1 MQYLSEMLPIIIYFL
16 LIVLLVVAI
25 IVGIKLIFTI
35 TKVDELID
43 DVTEKLS
50 SFDRLFNVIN
60 FTTDRFGVISETII
74 SFITSKLKKLVKP
87 KRKKTK
93 REDEEYEQK
102 KWTWKIYRRSCY
114 RSRTRTF
121 IRTR

>member
-1 MQYLSEMLPIIIYFL
+1 MQYLNEMLPIIIYFL

-25 IVGIKLIFTI
+25 IVGVKLIFTI

-60 FTTDRFGVISETII
+60 FTTDRFGVISETIYNIKVKKI
-74 SFITSKLKKLVKP
+74 S
-87 KRKKTK
+87 KTK
-93 REDEEYEQK
+93 K
-102 KWTWKIYRRSCY
+102 KKN
-114 RSRTRTF
+114 
-121 IRTR
+121 

>member
-1 MQYLSEMLPIIIYFL
+1 MQYLNEMLPIIIYFL

-25 IVGIKLIFTI
+25 IVGVKLIFTI

-74 SFITSKLKKLVKP
+74 SFITSKLKKR
-87 KRKKTK
+87 RKN
-93 REDEEYEQK
+93 
-102 KWTWKIYRRSCY
+102 KWKSLQAKQNR
-114 RSRTRTF
+114 
-121 IRTR
+121 

>member
-1 MQYLSEMLPIIIYFL
+1 MLIIIYFL
-16 LIVLLVVAI
+16 LIVLLVVSI

-60 FTTDRFGVISETII
+60 FTTDRFGVISETVI
-74 SFITSKLKKLVKP
+74 SFITSKLKKLMKP
-87 KRKKTK
+87 KRKTK
-93 REDEEYEQK
+93 REDEDYE
-102 KWTWKIYRRSCY
+102 
-114 RSRTRTF
+114 
-121 IRTR
+121 

>member
-1 MQYLSEMLPIIIYFL
+1 MEYLSEMLPIIIYFL
-16 LIVLLVVAI
+16 LIVLLVVLI

-35 TKVDELID
+35 TKVDELLD

-74 SFITSKLKKLVKP
+74 SFITAKLKKLMKP
-87 KRKKTK
+87 KKKSK
-93 REDEEYEQK
+93 KEEDDYE
-102 KWTWKIYRRSCY
+102 
-114 RSRTRTF
+114 
-121 IRTR
+121 

>member
-1 MQYLSEMLPIIIYFL
+1 MEYLNEMLPIIIYFL
-16 LIVLLVVAI
+16 LIVLLVVSI

-60 FTTDRFGVISETII
+60 FATDRFGVISETVI
-74 SFITSKLKKLVKP
+74 SFITSKLKKLMKP
-87 KRKKTK
+87 KRKTK
-93 REDEEYEQK
+93 REDEDYE
-102 KWTWKIYRRSCY
+102 
-114 RSRTRTF
+114 
-121 IRTR
+121 

>member
-1 MQYLSEMLPIIIYFL
+1 MEYLNEMLPIIIYFL
-16 LIVLLVVAI
+16 LIVLLVVSI

-87 KRKKTK
+87 KRKTK
-93 REDEEYEQK
+93 KEDEDYE
-102 KWTWKIYRRSCY
+102 
-114 RSRTRTF
+114 
-121 IRTR
+121 

>member
-1 MQYLSEMLPIIIYFL
+1 MQYLNEMLPIIIYFL
-16 LIVLLVVAI
+16 LIVLLVVSI

-60 FTTDRFGVISETII
+60 FTTDRFGVISETVI
-74 SFITSKLKKLVKP
+74 SFITSKLKKLMKP
-87 KRKKTK
+87 KRKTK
-93 REDEEYEQK
+93 REDEDYE
-102 KWTWKIYRRSCY
+102 
-114 RSRTRTF
+114 
-121 IRTR
+121 

>member
-1 MQYLSEMLPIIIYFL
+1 MQYLNEMLPIIIYFL

-25 IVGIKLIFTI
+25 IVGVKLIFTI

-60 FTTDRFGVISETII
+60 FTTDRFGVIS
-74 SFITSKLKKLVKP
+74 
-87 KRKKTK
+87 
-93 REDEEYEQK
+93 
-102 KWTWKIYRRSCY
+102 
-114 RSRTRTF
+114 
-121 IRTR
+121 

>member
-1 MQYLSEMLPIIIYFL
+1 MEYLNEMLPIIIYFL
-16 LIVLLVVAI
+16 LLVLLVVSI

-93 REDEEYEQK
+93 REDEEYE
-102 KWTWKIYRRSCY
+102 
-114 RSRTRTF
+114 
-121 IRTR
+121 

>member
-1 MQYLSEMLPIIIYFL
+1 MACALYPQWIRNKSIL
-16 LIVLLVVAI
+16 I

-60 FTTDRFGVISETII
+60 FTTDRFGVISETVI
-74 SFITSKLKKLVKP
+74 SFITSKLKKLMKP
-87 KRKKTK
+87 KRKTK
-93 REDEEYEQK
+93 REDEDYE
-102 KWTWKIYRRSCY
+102 
-114 RSRTRTF
+114 
-121 IRTR
+121 

>member
-1 MQYLSEMLPIIIYFL
+1 MEYLNEMLPIIIYFL
-16 LIVLLVVAI
+16 LIVLLVVSI

-60 FTTDRFGVISETII
+60 FTTDRFGVISETVI
-74 SFITSKLKKLVKP
+74 SFITSKLKKLMKP
-87 KRKKTK
+87 KRKTN
-93 REDEEYEQK
+93 REDEDYE
-102 KWTWKIYRRSCY
+102 
-114 RSRTRTF
+114 
-121 IRTR
+121 

>member
-1 MQYLSEMLPIIIYFL
+1 MEYLNEMLPIIIYFL
-16 LIVLLVVAI
+16 LIVLLVVSI

-60 FTTDRFGVISETII
+60 FTTDRFGVISETVI
-74 SFITSKLKKLVKP
+74 SFITSKLKKLMKP
-87 KRKKTK
+87 KRKTK
-93 REDEEYEQK
+93 REDEEYE
-102 KWTWKIYRRSCY
+102 
-114 RSRTRTF
+114 
-121 IRTR
+121 

>member
-1 MQYLSEMLPIIIYFL
+1 MEYLNEMLPIIIYFL
-16 LIVLLVVAI
+16 LIVLLVVSI

-74 SFITSKLKKLVKP
+74 SFITSKLKKLMKP
-87 KRKKTK
+87 KRKTK
-93 REDEEYEQK
+93 REDEDYE
-102 KWTWKIYRRSCY
+102 
-114 RSRTRTF
+114 
-121 IRTR
+121 

>member
-1 MQYLSEMLPIIIYFL
+1 MEYLSEMLPIVIYFL
-16 LIVLLVVAI
+16 LIVLLVVSI

-50 SFDRLFNVIN
+50 TFDRLFNVIN

-74 SFITSKLKKLVKP
+74 SFITSKLKKLAKP
-87 KRKKTK
+87 KRRKTK
-93 REDEEYEQK
+93 REEDDYE
-102 KWTWKIYRRSCY
+102 
-114 RSRTRTF
+114 
-121 IRTR
+121 

>member
-1 MQYLSEMLPIIIYFL
+1 MEYLNEMLPIIIYFL
-16 LIVLLVVAI
+16 LIVLLVVSI

-60 FTTDRFGVISETII
+60 FTTDRFGVISETVI
-74 SFITSKLKKLVKP
+74 SFITSKLKKLMKP
-87 KRKKTK
+87 KRKTK
-93 REDEEYEQK
+93 KEDEDYE
-102 KWTWKIYRRSCY
+102 
-114 RSRTRTF
+114 
-121 IRTR
+121 

>member
-1 MQYLSEMLPIIIYFL
+1 MEYLNEMLPIIIYFL
-16 LIVLLVVAI
+16 LIVLLVVSI

-60 FTTDRFGVISETII
+60 FTTDRFGAISETVI
-74 SFITSKLKKLVKP
+74 SFITSKLKKLMKP
-87 KRKKTK
+87 KRKTK
-93 REDEEYEQK
+93 REDEDYE
-102 KWTWKIYRRSCY
+102 
-114 RSRTRTF
+114 
-121 IRTR
+121 

>member
-1 MQYLSEMLPIIIYFL
+1 MEYLNEMLPILIYFL
-16 LIVLLVVAI
+16 LIVLLVVSI

-60 FTTDRFGVISETII
+60 FTTDRFGVISETVI
-74 SFITSKLKKLVKP
+74 SFITSKLKKLMKP
-87 KRKKTK
+87 KRKTK
-93 REDEEYEQK
+93 REDEDYE
-102 KWTWKIYRRSCY
+102 
-114 RSRTRTF
+114 
-121 IRTR
+121 

>member
-1 MQYLSEMLPIIIYFL
+1 MQYLNEMLPIIIYFL
-16 LIVLLVVAI
+16 LIVLLVVSI

-93 REDEEYEQK
+93 REDEEYE
-102 KWTWKIYRRSCY
+102 
-114 RSRTRTF
+114 
-121 IRTR
+121 

>member
-1 MQYLSEMLPIIIYFL
+1 MQYLNEMLPIIIYFL

-25 IVGIKLIFTI
+25 IVGVKFIFTI

-93 REDEEYEQK
+93 REDEEYE
-102 KWTWKIYRRSCY
+102 
-114 RSRTRTF
+114 
-121 IRTR
+121 

>member
-1 MQYLSEMLPIIIYFL
+1 MEYLNKMLPIIIYFL

-60 FTTDRFGVISETII
+60 FTTDRFGVISETVI
-74 SFITSKLKKLVKP
+74 SFITSKLKKLMKP
-87 KRKKTK
+87 KRKTK
-93 REDEEYEQK
+93 REEEEYE
-102 KWTWKIYRRSCY
+102 
-114 RSRTRTF
+114 
-121 IRTR
+121 

>member
-1 MQYLSEMLPIIIYFL
+1 MEYLNEMLPIIIYFL
-16 LIVLLVVAI
+16 LIVLLVVSI

-93 REDEEYEQK
+93 REDEEYE
-102 KWTWKIYRRSCY
+102 
-114 RSRTRTF
+114 
-121 IRTR
+121 

>member
-1 MQYLSEMLPIIIYFL
+1 MEYLSEMLPIIIYFL
-16 LIVLLVVAI
+16 LIVLLVVLI

-74 SFITSKLKKLVKP
+74 SVITAKLKKLMKP
-87 KRKKTK
+87 KRKSKK
-93 REDEEYEQK
+93 EEYDYE
-102 KWTWKIYRRSCY
+102 
-114 RSRTRTF
+114 
-121 IRTR
+121 

>member
-1 MQYLSEMLPIIIYFL
+1 MEYLNEMLPIIIYFL

-60 FTTDRFGVISETII
+60 FTTDRFGVISETVI
-74 SFITSKLKKLVKP
+74 SFITSKLKKLMKP
-87 KRKKTK
+87 KRKNK
-93 REDEEYEQK
+93 REEEEYE
-102 KWTWKIYRRSCY
+102 
-114 RSRTRTF
+114 
-121 IRTR
+121 

>member
-1 MQYLSEMLPIIIYFL
+1 MKKIKDFLPIIIYFL
-16 LIVLLVVAI
+16 LIVLLVVSI

-60 FTTDRFGVISETII
+60 FTTDRFGVISETVI
-74 SFITSKLKKLVKP
+74 SFITSKLKKLMKP
-87 KRKKTK
+87 KRKTK
-93 REDEEYEQK
+93 REDEDYE
-102 KWTWKIYRRSCY
+102 
-114 RSRTRTF
+114 
-121 IRTR
+121 

>member
-1 MQYLSEMLPIIIYFL
+1 MEYLSEMLPIIIYFL
-16 LIVLLVVAI
+16 LIVLLVLI

-43 DVTEKLS
+43 DITEKLS

-74 SFITSKLKKLVKP
+74 SFITAKLKKLMKP
-87 KRKKTK
+87 KKKSK
-93 REDEEYEQK
+93 KEEYDYE
-102 KWTWKIYRRSCY
+102 
-114 RSRTRTF
+114 
-121 IRTR
+121 

>member
-1 MQYLSEMLPIIIYFL
+1 MQYLNEMLPIIIYFL
-16 LIVLLVVAI
+16 LIVLLVVSI

-74 SFITSKLKKLVKP
+74 SFITSKLKKLMKP
-87 KRKKTK
+87 KRKTK
-93 REDEEYEQK
+93 REDEDYE
-102 KWTWKIYRRSCY
+102 
-114 RSRTRTF
+114 
-121 IRTR
+121 

>member
-1 MQYLSEMLPIIIYFL
+1 MEYLNEMLPIIIYFL
-16 LIVLLVVAI
+16 LIVLLVVSI

-60 FTTDRFGVISETII
+60 FKTDRFGVISETVI
-74 SFITSKLKKLVKP
+74 SFITSKLKKLMKP
-87 KRKKTK
+87 KRKTK
-93 REDEEYEQK
+93 REDEDYE
-102 KWTWKIYRRSCY
+102 
-114 RSRTRTF
+114 
-121 IRTR
+121 

>member
-1 MQYLSEMLPIIIYFL
+1 MEYLNEMLPIIIYFP
-16 LIVLLVVAI
+16 LIVLLVVSI

-60 FTTDRFGVISETII
+60 FTTDRFGVISETVI
-74 SFITSKLKKLVKP
+74 SFITSKLKKLMKP
-87 KRKKTK
+87 KRKTK
-93 REDEEYEQK
+93 REDEDYE
-102 KWTWKIYRRSCY
+102 
-114 RSRTRTF
+114 
-121 IRTR
+121 

>member
-1 MQYLSEMLPIIIYFL
+1 MEYLNEMLPIIIYFL
-16 LIVLLVVAI
+16 LIVLLVVSI

-60 FTTDRFGVISETII
+60 FTTDRFGVISETVI

-93 REDEEYEQK
+93 REDEEYE
-102 KWTWKIYRRSCY
+102 
-114 RSRTRTF
+114 
-121 IRTR
+121 